1 MATPDQKMAHETALA
16 ALNPPQP
23 SPAAQQAALQA
34 ALAAFAEVQAAQ
46 LADNQK
52 PTASGQGRPQDD
64 RLTGNGTAMPP
75 PAARESFMQ
84 RAAFLRRMTLSLLVV
99 GAVGLVGYQ
108 SWHSNEVGLTES
120 AALRQAAVG
129 AGTNNGALT
138 GAKDGRVADA
148 AQGKEELKLA
158 EALPQ
163 IMSNAQPAD
172 TEQHKNRVAE
182 PVAAPA
188 KKAEAPP
195 AVDEVGWQFAQ
206 MSGQT
211 TGTPALLGYLR
222 DKITGAAT
230 PDAEHSRSAAA
241 PPPTE
246 ADRKMPAAKPV
257 PSFIEAQAEANKQR
271 VSEKDGGTVRRGND
285 TTNYTVGAFGS
296 GQGEDMAADRI
307 SPVESKLKAAERV
320 APGMMLNKAAP
331 TSGMVAPLPRPVA
344 PLPPEQER
352 LRADDDA
359 DRHSYRDEGRD
370 RFEAIKDNPV
380 LQVSEAPVSTF
391 SLDVD
396 TSSYAF
402 IRRSLNEGR
411 LPPKDAVRYEE
422 LINYFDYAY
431 AVPDTREAPFQ
442 PSVTLMPTPWNAK
455 TKLLHI
461 GIKGYDLPKDKRPPA
476 NLVFLVDTSGSM
488 NEPSKLPLAQNA
500 LKLLVETLQPADR
513 VAIVTYAGNAGT
525 VLEPTAASEKQK
537 ILSAIDTMRSGGST
551 AGAAGIRQAYELA
564 KAHYNK
570 EGVNRVILATDGD
583 FNVGITDP
591 QELQGY
597 VERERQSGVFL
608 SILGFGTGNYNDAL
622 MQKLAQNG
630 NGTAAYIDNL
640 NEARRVLVDEA
651 GGTLFTIAKD
661 VKIQVEFNP
670 ALVSEYRLIGYET
683 RALQREDFNNDKVDA
698 GDVGAGADV
707 TALYEITTADS
718 DSKLVDELRYA
729 AKPATKAE
737 DSKADADKAASG
749 EYGFLKIRYK
759 LPDSDT
765 SKLITTP
772 ITAQNLRGLCAP
784 GTRCD
789 AVQPSDDARFAAA
802 VAGFG
807 QLLRGGKYTGSFSY
821 DDVITLAGSAKG
833 QDAFGLRSEFVNL
846 VRLAKNLPAMRRP

>member
-1 MATPDQKMAHETALA
+1 MNSTNL
-16 ALNPPQP
+16 
-23 SPAAQQAALQA
+23 SPA
-34 ALAAFAEVQAAQ
+34 
-46 LADNQK
+46 
-52 PTASGQGRPQDD
+52 
-64 RLTGNGTAMPP
+64 
-75 PAARESFMQ
+75 
-84 RAAFLRRMTLSLLVV
+84 
-99 GAVGLVGYQ
+99 
-108 SWHSNEVGLTES
+108 
-120 AALRQAAVG
+120 
-129 AGTNNGALT
+129 
-138 GAKDGRVADA
+138 
-148 AQGKEELKLA
+148 
-158 EALPQ
+158 
-163 IMSNAQPAD
+163 
-172 TEQHKNRVAE
+172 
-182 PVAAPA
+182 
-188 KKAEAPP
+188 
-195 AVDEVGWQFAQ
+195 
-206 MSGQT
+206 
-211 TGTPALLGYLR
+211 
-222 DKITGAAT
+222 
-230 PDAEHSRSAAA
+230 
-241 PPPTE
+241 
-246 ADRKMPAAKPV
+246 
-257 PSFIEAQAEANKQR
+257 FIAAQAEANKQR
-271 VSEKDGGTVRRGND
+271 VAEKDSGAVRRGND
-285 TTNYTVGAFGS
+285 MSGYTVGAFTGD
-296 GQGEDMAADRI
+296 QNEEMLADRI
-307 SPVESKLKAAERV
+307 SPVESKAKTAERV
-320 APGMMLNKAAP
+320 APEMLRKAAP
-331 TSGMVAPLPRPVA
+331 STPSAGMVAPLPRPVE
-344 PLPPEQER
+344 PSPPPEQEMV
-352 LRADDDA
+352 RADDDA
-359 DRHSYRDEGRD
+359 SRHYYRDEGRD

-380 LQVSEAPVSTF
+380 LQVAEAPVSTF

-461 GIKGYDLPKDKRPPA
+461 GIKGYDLPKDQRPPA

-488 NEPSKLPLAQNA
+488 NEPTRLPLAQNA
-500 LKLLVETLQPADR
+500 LKLLVETLRPADR

-525 VLEPTAASEKQK
+525 VLEPTAASDKQK
-537 ILSAIDTMRSGGST
+537 ILSAIDTMSAGGST

-570 EGVNRVILATDGD
+570 EGVNRVMLLTDGD

-608 SILGFGTGNYNDAL
+608 SVLGFGTGNYNDAL

-670 ALVSEYRLIGYET
+670 AVVSEYRLIGYET

-718 DSKLVDELRYA
+718 DSKMVDELRYA
-729 AKPATKAE
+729 AKPESKIV
-737 DSKADADKAASG
+737 DGKADADKAASG

-772 ITAQNLRGLCAP
+772 ITAQYLRGLCAP

-821 DDVITLAGSAKG
+821 DDVITLANGAKG
-833 QDAFGLRSEFVNL
+833 QDAFGLRSEFISL
-846 VRLAKNLPAMRRP
+846 VRLAKALRRP

>member
-1 MATPDQKMAHETALA
+1 MATPDPKMAHETALS
-16 ALNPPQP
+16 ALNPPAP
-23 SPAAQQAALQA
+23 SPAAKAAALQA
-34 ALAAFAEVQAAQ
+34 ALAAFAEIQAAQ

-52 PTASGQGRPQDD
+52 AVTSGQGKSQDD

-75 PAARESFMQ
+75 PAARGSFMQ
-84 RAAFLRRMTLSLLVV
+84 RATFLRRVTLSLLVV
-99 GAVGLVGYQ
+99 GTVGLVGYQ
-108 SWHSNEVGLTES
+108 SWHSNEIGVTES

-129 AGTNNGALT
+129 AGTNNRLLNIAN
-138 GAKDGRVADA
+138 DGRVADA
-148 AQGKEELKLA
+148 KEKAELKLA

-163 IMSNAQPAD
+163 IMSNAQSTNEA
-172 TEQHKNRVAE
+172 QNKNQVAV
-182 PVAAPA
+182 PLAAPTT
-188 KKAEAPP
+188 PP
-195 AVDEVGWQFAQ
+195 EQATADGVLKGEITQ
-206 MSGQT
+206 MSGHT
-211 TGTPALLGYLR
+211 SGAPALLGYLR
-222 DKITGAAT
+222 DKITGSSAT
-230 PDAEHSRSAAA
+230 ETERSRIAAA
-241 PPPTE
+241 PPLTE
-246 ADRKMPAAKPV
+246 APGGKASPA
-257 PSFIEAQAEANKQR
+257 FITAQQEAYKQR
-271 VSEKDGGTVRRGND
+271 VAEKDTGAVRRGNEVN
-285 TTNYTVGAFGS
+285 NYSVGSISDSPA
-296 GQGEDMAADRI
+296 EEIMADRI
-307 SPVESKLKAAERV
+307 SPVESKQKSAERV
-320 APGMMLNKAAP
+320 ASSTLLNKTVP
-331 TSGMVAPLPRPVA
+331 TSGMVALPRPNE
-344 PLPPEQER
+344 PSPPRDQEQ
-352 LRADDDA
+352 LRADEDA
-359 DRHSYRDEGRD
+359 SRRYYRDEGRD

-380 LQVSEAPVSTF
+380 LQVAEAPVSTF

-461 GIKGYDLPKDKRPPA
+461 GIKGYDLPKDQRPPT

-500 LKLLVETLQPADR
+500 LKLLVETLRPTDR

-537 ILSAIDTMRSGGST
+537 ILSAIDTMSAGGST
-551 AGAAGIRQAYELA
+551 AGAAGIRQAYDLA

-597 VERERQSGVFL
+597 IERERQSGVFL

-670 ALVSEYRLIGYET
+670 SLVSEYRLIGYET

-729 AKPATKAE
+729 AKPAMKVE
-737 DSKADADKAASG
+737 ESKADADKAAIG

-772 ITAQNLRGLCAP
+772 ITAQNLRGLCAQ
-784 GTRCD
+784 GARCD
-789 AVQPSDDARFAAA
+789 AIQPSDDTRFAAA

-807 QLLRGGKYTGSFSY
+807 QLLRGGKYTSSFSY
-821 DDVITLAGSAKG
+821 DDVITLASGAKG
-833 QDAFGLRSEFVNL
+833 QDVFGLRSEFINL
-846 VRLAKNLPAMRRP
+846 VRLAKNLPAIRRP